1 LIFIDSSFFIASI
14 LKRDQ
19 WHNRTLKILPEIIEK
34 EKITSILV
42 LSESVTLAGSLGGGK
57 KGNLLY
63 NYIMDNHEIA
73 YVDKDLSFKAMETF
87 LKYNGVLSFADSTSL
102 EIMQLIG
109 ADTIVS
115 FDSDFDKVKGINRI
129 H

>member
-1 LIFIDSSFFIASI
+1 MDSSFFIASV

-19 WHNRTLKILPEIIEK
+19 WHNRVLKILPEINKE

-42 LSESVTLAGSLGGGK
+42 LSEAVTLAGSLGGGK
-57 KGNLLY
+57 KGTLLY
-63 NYIMDNHEIA
+63 NYIVDNHEVA
-73 YVDKDLSFKAMETF
+73 YLDKDLSFNSMETF
-87 LKYNGVLSFADSTSL
+87 LKYDGVLSFADSVSL
-102 EIMQLIG
+102 EIMQLFG

-115 FDSDFDKVKGINRI
+115 FDSDFDKVKGIKRI